1 MSRATP
7 RIRDVIRT
15 PSAPTGGGRGWPS
28 RHLPGRRDYLA
39 TPLPGPRTGVA
50 DLRLLA
56 VDIETTGLDPST
68 DHILSVG
75 FVPLDGLVIDL
86 SGATHLLCRADAEVG
101 QSAVVHGIT
110 DDALPKASSCP
121 RSSSEW
127 PRPSRPGPAVHH
139 AAIETQFLSA
149 ASQATH
155 GVPFPVEVVDTME
168 LQARVLRSHT
178 GADLPPGALRLPTA
192 RAHLG
197 LPRYRRSRGPHRRSR
212 LCRAVPRPGRP
223 VERRAGHGAEGAQ
236 R

>member
-1 MSRATP
+1 M
-7 RIRDVIRT
+7 IRT
-15 PSAPTGGGRGWPS
+15 LLGPDRRRSRLAEQAP
-28 RHLPGRRDYLA
+28 PGRVRDYLA
-39 TPLPGPRTGVA
+39 TPLPGPRTGVEE
-50 DLRLLA
+50 LRLLA
-56 VDIETTGLDPST
+56 VDIETTGLDPRT

-110 DDALPKASSCP
+110 DDALTEGIEL
-121 RSSSEW
+121 SEVVE
-127 PRPSRPGPAVHH
+127 RVAAALKGRVLLAHH

-149 ASQATH
+149 ASQGTH
-155 GVPFPVEVVDTME
+155 GVPFPVEVVDTMD

-192 RAHLG
+192 REHLG
-197 LPRYRRSRGPHRRSR
+197 LPRYGAHEALTDALACAELYLAQVAR
-212 LCRAVPRPGRP
+212 LSGGRAM
-223 VERRAGHGAEGAQ
+223 ALKALQ